1 MKKINS
7 ILVIAGAKGE
17 NKNFLKEEAKKYD
30 FILALDSGADTAL
43 EAGFEP
49 DLALGDFDSVSEE
62 AKAKLGKEKLF
73 KISRQDNT
81 DLEKGLSFCKVIKP
95 QKVTIVCLSGG
106 RLDFT
111 LSNFLTLF
119 NFIRNFEIEV
129 KSDAWRIYPL
139 RKRGIFEAVKGAKV
153 SLIPLTPIKDITLKG
168 LKYGLKNDTLKV
180 GQLAVSNT
188 AVKEEISI
196 DFKSGKL
203 LLMIYNP

>member
-49 DLALGDFDSVSEE
+49 DLALGDLDSVSEE

-139 RKRGIFEAVKGAKV
+139 RKSGIFEAVKGAKV